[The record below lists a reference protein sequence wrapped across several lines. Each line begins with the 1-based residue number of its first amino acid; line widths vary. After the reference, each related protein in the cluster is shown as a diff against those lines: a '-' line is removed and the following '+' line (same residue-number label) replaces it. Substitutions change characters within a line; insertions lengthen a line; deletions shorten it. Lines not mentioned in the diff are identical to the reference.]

1 MSNHFSS
8 EHRDRIWGGSAMC
21 PECPRDD
28 WWGSKSCCLQPR
40 ERCPDPSGVTT
51 FPSKWSDYIS
61 GLDWSGLGVEPA
73 EAIWDCYLPS
83 GIASLQGLLAPRPSP
98 WGKADFKQGRIQP
111 VKLGGVISAIFGSQ
125 VDTSWKCCDKTMDDR
140 MALNREWCFPN
151 CKISRWKV
159 SFVGFRGVIA
169 PIAPLGSGPGMKMN

>member
-1 MSNHFSS
+1 MVRPCVQNVLGTIGEAASPVVYSHGKDAQIQVEWLHFRPWLVRSWCGAS
-8 EHRDRIWGGSAMC
+8 RSYLRLLFTIRYCESPRVACPTTLPLRKRRFQTGG
-21 PECPRDD
+21 
-28 WWGSKSCCLQPR
+28 
-40 ERCPDPSGVTT
+40 
-51 FPSKWSDYIS
+51 
-61 GLDWSGLGVEPA
+61 
-73 EAIWDCYLPS
+73 
-83 GIASLQGLLAPRPSP
+83 
-98 WGKADFKQGRIQP
+98 IQP